1 MKKFGSMDIY
11 NGELFI
17 GGKSCASLAGEYK
30 TPLYIIDE
38 EGFENQVNLFLDNF
52 KSELFQSRVIYASK
66 AFTNIYMVSIVKYLG
81 LYLDVVSGGELYTA
95 LEANF
100 EPEKIYFHGNNKLRS
115 EIDMAIRHGVGSI
128 VIDNEDEFD
137 LLSELL
143 EIYDKKVRVLV
154 RINPGV
160 EAHTHEYIQ
169 TTKEDS
175 KFGMPI
181 DNQRTQEL
189 IKRIINNKRTKFAG
203 IHSHIGSQVFEEE
216 SFFKAGELILK
227 YAKRLSNQLNTPI
240 EEVNLGG
247 GFGVYYTE
255 EDKPLELDS
264 FLQKYITFIETTI
277 KTIGLDLEIVSI
289 EPGRSLINDFGST
302 LYTVGSIKEMDKA
315 DDYVFID
322 GGMSDNPRPA
332 LYKAKYQACAPSRIN
347 EPANKSY
354 TIAGKCC
361 ESGDVLVKNIKLPEM
376 KTGDLI
382 LIPSTGAYTYSMSSN
397 YNRIEKPAVVFVY
410 KGGARLGVRRE
421 SYEDLVQND
430 VKLMKGE

>member
-1 MKKFGSMDIY
+1 MDIY

-17 GGKSCASLAGEYK
+17 GGKSCASLAEEYK
-30 TPLYIIDE
+30 TPLYVIDE
-38 EGFENQVNLFLDNF
+38 EGFENQVKLFLENF
-52 KSELFQSRVIYASK
+52 NSELFDSRIIYASK
-66 AFTNIYMVSIVKYLG
+66 AFSNIYMISIIKYLG

-100 EPEKIYFHGNNKLRS
+100 DPSKIYFHGNNKLES
-115 EIDMAIRHGVGSI
+115 ELELAIKNNVGSI
-128 VIDNEDEFD
+128 VIDNENEFD

-143 EIYDKKVRVLV
+143 DTYNSTIRVLV

-169 TTKEDS
+169 TTKDDS

-189 IKRIINNKRTKFAG
+189 IKRIINNKRTEFAG

-255 EDKPLELDS
+255 EDKPLKLDS
-264 FLQKYITFIETTI
+264 FLKRYIAFIETTI
-277 KTIGLDLEIVSI
+277 ETIGLDLKTVSI

-302 LYTVGSIKEMDKA
+302 LYTVGSIKEMDNV
-315 DDYVFID
+315 DDYIFVD
-322 GGMSDNPRPA
+322 GGMTDNPRPA
-332 LYKAKYQACAPSRIN
+332 LYQAKYNAYAPSKIN
-347 EPANKSY
+347 DPVNKSY

-361 ESGDVLVKNIKLPEM
+361 ESGDVLAKNIKLPEM
-376 KTGDLI
+376 KTGDLV
-382 LIPSTGAYTYSMSSN
+382 LVPSTGAYTFSMGSN

-421 SYEDLVQND
+421 TYEDLVQND